1 MVEMYDSIE
10 ITFPLLVLS
19 LDNDETIEQIND
31 IANNDAP
38 FDSSTSDKWYI
49 RKYKGHTEGK

>member
-1 MVEMYDSIE
+1 MYDSIE